1 MSRTAQ
7 LMVSIQVKL
16 ETKAKSMLA
25 EAEMNKIIWNCAVM
39 LIAGD
44 MPECLLNPK
53 E

>member
-7 LMVSIQVKL
+7 LMASIRLKL
-16 ETKAKSMLA
+16 ETKAKSMMA
-25 EAEMNKIIWNCAVM
+25 EADMNKIVWNCAVM

-44 MPECLLNPK
+44 MPECLLNQK